1 MLENDAIILIPIDI
15 EMIDT
20 LLISNKAFFD
30 KYGYQNDGG
39 EYLVPDK
46 KYLLKIKD
54 RMLHHPEEYPLAVDY
69 LIILKDIKTII
80 GSIYFKSLPI
90 DGECEI
96 GYGTNVKYRGNGYM
110 SITLSMMLEY
120 GKENGIRSVIADT
133 KIDNIKSQNV
143 LLRNGFK
150 EINRNESFI
159 YYRKELL

>member
-1 MLENDAIILIPIDI
+1 MLENDVILLIPIDI

-39 EYLVPDK
+39 EYLIPDK

-54 RMLHHPEEYPLAVDY
+54 RMLQHPEEYPLAVDY

-96 GYGTNVKYRGNGYM
+96 GYGMNVKYRGNGYM

-120 GKENGIRSVIADT
+120 GRENGVRSVIADT

-159 YYRKELL
+159 YYRKEL